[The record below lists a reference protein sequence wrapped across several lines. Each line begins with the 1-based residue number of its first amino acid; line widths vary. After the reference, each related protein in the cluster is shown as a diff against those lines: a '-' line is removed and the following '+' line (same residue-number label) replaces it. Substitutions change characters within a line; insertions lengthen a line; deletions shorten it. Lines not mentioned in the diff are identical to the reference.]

1 MTVSNDFIDSQK
13 TIYRLKPLDDTE
25 LENSIGSVEN
35 EAHFYREGVPFES
48 EIPFLRLMNGKEPI
62 ENVHKRYNL
71 FQQYWGELSPKID
84 SLLSSLN
91 VELLGELKKFLV
103 EDNDFLS
110 NQSDGGVTNIFKID
124 DKLKIN
130 TAFLNL
136 GSNISNHSRLLNK
149 TIEFLQNDQYNSPNG
164 KIVINEEVDDELMEV
179 TKDGESI
186 SEEVKPV
193 EKKVKQDI
201 EIIRLNSK
209 NCGSIKSAIKTII
222 VSLLEKINKEK
233 GFSLKTTLDDYSD
246 DDDENEEEEINDYD
260 NEDSRNINS
269 NNNNNNDDPFMN
281 FRSTSRVDLDMVMD
295 YLKYKN
301 KKLIIIIEDIDSFNL
316 KILNLLV
323 KIFWYYLNDNLNK
336 ISLIIGIST
345 SILII
350 FDKLS
355 KNLINYL
362 NFKKFEIDN
371 SDKIIENLFDLIL
384 FDKESINDKLI
395 IDPLIINEL
404 NDLYNTKL
412 LSVNRFISIIKLLYM
427 NKFFNQPMS
436 YLIDNDENEIQLSD
450 NYIELLR
457 RFKSVKRFDEY
468 LKYNNNS
475 NLILSIKESQFFVKS
490 IVENDK
496 EEIIKN
502 FKFFYKILKNYNT
515 NLINLINFIDF
526 LQDFLIDLN
535 FKKWVNKFELYLII
549 FQNLNSMSKSNDNK
563 NTSSSSTSSDLN
575 FLNFIFEKLGEIED
589 ELIYKIFIDSIKENQ
604 EWVNI
609 LGIDIKNNE
618 IKNKDKAINNLQK
631 MISKVLINLN
641 LSQLPFNEVFLID
654 YHYLFNVKLTINPNL
669 RYNLNNSMTNSR
681 YYLINYLHIN
691 NEELVRRFGEG
702 GSGSESTSKINTVSE
717 DSFKLYKLMEPSV
730 IELYRLY
737 REANTII
744 NIYDFYTAFKYSL
757 PKLKLVKLINGLINC
772 GSGDDGDDHDERVKR
787 ILYNNDNRINK
798 DEIDSDFKD
807 LKKSISGI
815 LERLNSKNDKK
826 QDDDD
831 EDDEYDED
839 DEDDYEWDKITLSWF
854 LQQLVELNI
863 IGYLKENK
871 SKNEFFEKLVWK
883 GI

>member
-13 TIYRLKPLDDTE
+13 TIYKLKPLDD
-25 LENSIGSVEN
+25 NDRDDSIGEADN
-35 EAHFYREGVPFES
+35 EADIYREGIPFDS
-48 EIPFLRLMNGKEPI
+48 DIPFLRLMNGKEPI

-91 VELLGELKKFLV
+91 VGLLEELKNFLI
-103 EDNDFLS
+103 EHDDISS
-110 NQSDGGVTNIFKID
+110 NEGVNTNIFKID

-149 TIEFLQNDQYNSPNG
+149 TIEFLQNDEYDLSNG
-164 KIVINEEVDDELMEV
+164 KTDITETDDES
-179 TKDGESI
+179 T
-186 SEEVKPV
+186 SEEVNPK
-193 EKKVKQDI
+193 EKRAKQDI

-209 NCGSIKSAIKTII
+209 NCGSIKSAIKTLV

-233 GFSLKTTLDDYSD
+233 GFNLKTTLDDYSD
-246 DDDENEEEEINDYD
+246 DDDEDELEEINDYD
-260 NEDSRNINS
+260 NEDSRD
-269 NNNNNNDDPFMN
+269 NNNSKDDRFMA
-281 FRSTSRVDLDMVMD
+281 FRSSSRVDLDMIMD

-316 KILNLLV
+316 KIFNLLV
-323 KIFWYYLNDNLNK
+323 KIFWYYLNDNANQ

-384 FDKESINDKLI
+384 FDKNSVNDKLI
-395 IDPLIINEL
+395 YDPLIINEL
-404 NDLYNTKL
+404 NDLYNRNL
-412 LSVNRFISIIKLLYM
+412 LSVNKFISTIKLLCM

-436 YLIDNDENEIQLSD
+436 YLIDTDDENEIQLSD
-450 NYIELLR
+450 DYIELLR
-457 RFKSVKRFDEY
+457 RFKSVKRFDEF

-475 NLILSIKESQFFVKS
+475 SLIFSIKESQFFLKS
-490 IVENDK
+490 IVENNKDQ
-496 EEIIKN
+496 ILNN
-502 FKFFYKILKNYNT
+502 FRFFFKILKNYNK
-515 NLINLINFIDF
+515 NLINLIDFIDF

-549 FQNLNSMSKSNDNK
+549 FQNLNSMSKSNAEPDNK
-563 NTSSSSTSSDLN
+563 DSSSSDLN
-575 FLNFIFEKLGEIED
+575 FLNFIFEKLKELED
-589 ELIYKIFIDSIKENQ
+589 ELIYKIFIDSIKENK
-604 EWVNI
+604 EWVEI
-609 LGIDIKNNE
+609 LGIDIKDND
-618 IKNKDKAINNLQK
+618 IKNKDKVINNLQK
-631 MISKVLINLN
+631 MIRKLLIKLN
-641 LSQLPFNEVFLID
+641 LSQLPFNEIFLID

-669 RYNLNNSMTNSR
+669 RYNLNNAMTNSR

-691 NEELVRRFGEG
+691 NEELNERFGEG
-702 GSGSESTSKINTVSE
+702 GGDRVNGIFD

-757 PKLKLVKLINGLINC
+757 PKLKLVKLINGLINN
-772 GSGDDGDDHDERVKR
+772 GSDDDDERVKR
-787 ILYNNDNRINK
+787 ILYNNDNRINR
-798 DEIDSDFKD
+798 DEIDSDFTD
-807 LKKSISGI
+807 LKKSIRGI
-815 LERLNSKNDKK
+815 LEVMTSKGDKR
-826 QDDDD
+826 QDDEDEMLDLDEDEYDDNDDDD
-831 EDDEYDED
+831 
-839 DEDDYEWDKITLSWF
+839 DDYEWDKITLSWF